1 MINCDI
7 IVVGAGASGLA
18 AAFAAAQ
25 RGQRVIV
32 LERNDTPA
40 KKLLATGNGR
50 CNFSNRKAM
59 FSAELVGFFSE
70 CLGIEA
76 VEEDGRFYPRSFE
89 AKTVADALVGGLEM
103 AGAQIICGAKVVSVS
118 NNEMAYTVR
127 TEDGRFFLSK
137 AVILATGGKA
147 GIQFGCYG
155 DGYKLAEKLGHS
167 IVKPVPALDALTC
180 AEDLS
185 ELHGVRVRAKVSLQK
200 SQDGGAFEE
209 AASEEGEVQF
219 TKTAVSGICV
229 MDLSGKVRLAEG
241 TAYRLVIDL
250 FPEKK
255 LSELEYSLSYRQRMF
270 GVMLKGLVPEKLAQY
285 IENSAGKDPA
295 ACAAMAKALTFTVTG
310 TKGWKNA
317 QVTCGG
323 VPLSE
328 VDGMFRSKA
337 SDELYIVGELLDYDG
352 PCGGFNLNWAFH
364 TGLTAG
370 MFAVTEGL

>member
-1 MINCDI
+1 MKFTGKWQIIYLSKILRRKRLINCDI

-18 AAFAAAQ
+18 AAFAASQ

-89 AKTVADALVGGLEM
+89 TKTVADALVGGLEM

-167 IVKPVPALDALTC
+167 IVKPVPALD
-180 AEDLS
+180 
-185 ELHGVRVRAKVSLQK
+185 
-200 SQDGGAFEE
+200 GGSF
-209 AASEEGEVQF
+209 
-219 TKTAVSGICV
+219 
-229 MDLSGKVRLAEG
+229 
-241 TAYRLVIDL
+241 
-250 FPEKK
+250 
-255 LSELEYSLSYRQRMF
+255 
-270 GVMLKGLVPEKLAQY
+270 
-285 IENSAGKDPA
+285 
-295 ACAAMAKALTFTVTG
+295 
-310 TKGWKNA
+310 
-317 QVTCGG
+317 
-323 VPLSE
+323 
-328 VDGMFRSKA
+328 
-337 SDELYIVGELLDYDG
+337 
-352 PCGGFNLNWAFH
+352 
-364 TGLTAG
+364 
-370 MFAVTEGL
+370 